1 MRVPSLTKYGLGLGF
16 LAVALGIGVA
26 TASAQGTPYSNG
38 PTESVE
44 VIGPRFHADTTR
56 LNAPLERVSLSSSVR
71 YDDLDIATRGGAH
84 ALRWRIWNRAH
95 EVCDRLSEVYPVY
108 EMTTAKS
115 CVKTAYEDA
124 MVKAYRA
131 IADARLSYWYGY

>member
-44 VIGPRFHADTTR
+44 VIGPRFHA
-56 LNAPLERVSLSSSVR
+56 VR
-71 YDDLDIATRGGAH
+71 YDDLDIATRSGAH

-95 EVCDRLSEVYPVY
+95 EVCGRLSEVYPVY

-124 MVKAYRA
+124 IVKAYRA